1 MGAHR
6 LLNLV
11 PSGKVN
17 YYHELAA
24 LASRSLR
31 LSSKPLFGA
40 VLAAGVAG
48 ALAGALIFQAM
59 PLLGAEVL
67 AAGVAD
73 ALAGTL
79 IFTHGGEWERV
90 VLRTADFATA
100 VQAAD
105 LWLVRDARACVPVR
119 LHPVWHGGRLTYTLP
134 GGCRGASCA
143 SPPSSSPSRS

>member
-1 MGAHR
+1 M
-6 LLNLV
+6 V

-24 LASRSLR
+24 LASRSIR
-31 LSSKPLFGA
+31 LSSKPLF
-40 VLAAGVAG
+40 AA
-48 ALAGALIFQAM
+48 
-59 PLLGAEVL
+59 VL